1 MSFSVT
7 PALLNLWGYGFVLA
21 TGLFFTVWLV
31 AERTKNGGIVD
42 VFWGVGFALVAA
54 LYFGVDVFVWQN
66 PVSINKLL
74 LLGMVF
80 AWSLRLT
87 FFLLMR
93 FLRVYPEEDGR
104 YLAFRKAWGDKA
116 SQGMFLAFQLQAVLL
131 ASLCWPF
138 AVVMSNDQINYP
150 GNWQF
155 LAICIFVLA
164 LAGEGLADSQLESFK
179 KDPANR
185 GKVCQSGLWQYSRH
199 PNYFFEWLVWVAFLF
214 FVCNYPA
221 GLYSFYCPAMM
232 YFFLTRVTGIK
243 ATEEQALRTKGDA
256 YKKYQESTSAF
267 FPWFKSK
274 SKE

>member
-1 MSFSVT
+1 
-7 PALLNLWGYGFVLA
+7 
-21 TGLFFTVWLV
+21 
-31 AERTKNGGIVD
+31 
-42 VFWGVGFALVAA
+42 
-54 LYFGVDVFVWQN
+54 
-66 PVSINKLL
+66 
-74 LLGMVF
+74 
-80 AWSLRLT
+80 
-87 FFLLMR
+87 
-93 FLRVYPEEDGR
+93 
-104 YLAFRKAWGDKA
+104 
-116 SQGMFLAFQLQAVLL
+116 
-131 ASLCWPF
+131 
-138 AVVMSNDQINYP
+138 MSNNQINYP
-150 GNWQF
+150 GNWQY

-267 FPWFKSK
+267 FPGLKVRVK
-274 SKE
+274 ND

>member
-42 VFWGVGFALVAA
+42 VFWGFGFALVAA

-131 ASLCWPF
+131 ASLCWHLLWSCQTIKSIIR
-138 AVVMSNDQINYP
+138 AT
-150 GNWQF
+150 GN
-155 LAICIFVLA
+155 I
-164 LAGEGLADSQLESFK
+164 
-179 KDPANR
+179 
-185 GKVCQSGLWQYSRH
+185 
-199 PNYFFEWLVWVAFLF
+199 
-214 FVCNYPA
+214 
-221 GLYSFYCPAMM
+221 
-232 YFFLTRVTGIK
+232 
-243 ATEEQALRTKGDA
+243 
-256 YKKYQESTSAF
+256 
-267 FPWFKSK
+267 
-274 SKE
+274 